1 MNTQKLR
8 TLFAAQRLALV
19 VGVALL
25 IVKLLAWWWTNSN
38 AILTDALESII
49 NVVAAGMGLYSLWL
63 SAQPRDR
70 NHPYGHGKVEF
81 ISAGVEG
88 ALIMLAG
95 ISILAKASYNIA
107 YPQTISRLDVGLIIT
122 AVAGAIN
129 YLLGWY
135 LQRQGR
141 GSHSIVL
148 VASGAHLKSDAYS
161 SAGLVLGLGLVWVTG
176 SPVLDSLLA
185 LVFGA
190 IIIYTGIRLVRESV
204 AGIMDE
210 ADYQL
215 IREMVEAL
223 QAARQDDWIDVH
235 NFRVIKYGST
245 LHIDC
250 HITLP
255 WYYTVDQAH
264 DEVKAFER
272 VLEDFSS
279 APVELFVHVDPCE
292 PPENCRLCP
301 LADCPERQ
309 APQQERIVWTLDNIM
324 KDQKHEI

>member
-8 TLFAAQRLALV
+8 TLFAAQRLALA

-161 SAGLVLGLGLVWVTG
+161 SAGLVLGLGLVWLTG
-176 SPVLDSLLA
+176 SPVLDSILA

-190 IIIYTGIRLVRESV
+190 IIIYTGLRLVRESV

-215 IREMVEAL
+215 IREMVQAL
-223 QAARQDDWIDVH
+223 EEERREPWIDVH

-255 WYYTVDQAH
+255 WYYTVEQAH
-264 DEVKAFER
+264 GQVEKFEQVMR
-272 VLEDFSS
+272 GYSDN
-279 APVELFVHVDPCE
+279 PTELFVHVDPCE
-292 PPENCRLCP
+292 PPENCRLCRMQ
-301 LADCPERQ
+301 DCRVRK
-309 APQQERIVWTLDNIM
+309 APQEKRIVWTLDNIM
-324 KDQKHEI
+324 KNQKHEI